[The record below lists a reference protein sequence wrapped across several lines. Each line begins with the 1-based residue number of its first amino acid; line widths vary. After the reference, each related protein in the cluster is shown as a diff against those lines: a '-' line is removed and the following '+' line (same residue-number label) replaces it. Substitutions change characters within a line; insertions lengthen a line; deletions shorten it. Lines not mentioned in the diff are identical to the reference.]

1 LLFTPNHENKA
12 LKHRWN
18 SFALVW
24 ECSALFQFILQL
36 VYLYQNFENV
46 LKSWV
51 AEEDKV
57 SPRHFRSTF
66 SEVYKKVENRDKAE
80 YRSEEQ
86 KFLEKY
92 QLVQTFFENI
102 IFLETNAR
110 CKTNLSVHYLS
121 YELSKN
127 RMNSQD
133 VAHLQKSNKVNHK
146 FKACWKNLSHVY
158 KPIPKNYLDVVV
170 LSKVVKKKHSL
181 IFKFGLISLF
191 VS

>member
-1 LLFTPNHENKA
+1 MQP
-12 LKHRWN
+12 
-18 SFALVW
+18 
-24 ECSALFQFILQL
+24 
-36 VYLYQNFENV
+36 
-46 LKSWV
+46 
-51 AEEDKV
+51 
-57 SPRHFRSTF
+57 
-66 SEVYKKVENRDKAE
+66 
-80 YRSEEQ
+80 
-86 KFLEKY
+86 
-92 QLVQTFFENI
+92 FFENI

-110 CKTNLSVHYLS
+110 RKTNLSVHYLS

-146 FKACWKNLSHVY
+146 FKASWKNLSHVY

-181 IFKFGLISLF
+181 RFKFGLISLL